1 MPDTDLTHTESA
13 ELDVRELRKPD
24 KHPAIFARFDALAAG
39 ESFVL
44 VNNHYPR
51 HLRDEFE
58 VEHPGGYGWEVVE
71 DGPRVWRV
79 RIGKLASTSLPRIL
93 TNTAALEPGHPD
105 TTGAVWTLP
114 VRRRDLDANI
124 IRIAPHGRIEAHNG
138 PDLDVLIHVLAGT
151 GTLTTELGELELAA
165 GALVWLPRRSQRAFT
180 AGPQGLRYLTVHQRR
195 QALVLDPIG

>member
-1 MPDTDLTHTESA
+1 MPDTDLTQTGPA

-44 VNNHYPR
+44 LNNHYPR
-51 HLRDEFE
+51 HLRDEFD

-71 DGPRVWRV
+71 NGPRVWRV
-79 RIGKLASTSLPRIL
+79 RIGKLASTSPPRIL
-93 TNTAALEPGHPD
+93 TDTTMFEPGHPD

-124 IRIAPHGRIEAHNG
+124 IRIAPHGRIEAHTG
-138 PDLDVLIHVLAGT
+138 PDLDVLIHVLDGA

-165 GALVWLPRRSQRAFT
+165 GALVWLPRRSRRAFT
-180 AGPQGLRYLTVHQRR
+180 AGAHGLRYLTVHQRR
-195 QALVLDPIG
+195 QALVLDPVG